1 MKTALPFLIQL
12 GGIVALLGFVG
23 ALVAHLQLQ
32 FYIDRKRV
40 KAETGQDG
48 RKTIGS
54 VLAPVEFYK
63 KEARVIWMIRDKGLK
78 AFAISAGV
86 IALLAVAAAILDV
99 PLK

>member
-12 GGIVALLGFVG
+12 GGVVVFLSFVG

-32 FYIDRKRV
+32 FYIDRQRV
-40 KAETGQDG
+40 KAETGHDG
-48 RKTIGS
+48 KKIIGS

-78 AFAISAGV
+78 TFAISAGV
-86 IALLAVAAAILDV
+86 IALLAVAAAVLDV
-99 PLK
+99 PIK